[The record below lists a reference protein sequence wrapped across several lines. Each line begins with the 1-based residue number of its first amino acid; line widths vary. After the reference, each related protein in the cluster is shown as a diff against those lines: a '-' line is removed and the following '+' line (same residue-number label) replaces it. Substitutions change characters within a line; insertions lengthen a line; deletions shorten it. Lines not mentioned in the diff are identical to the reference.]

1 MLDPLA
7 RYWGQKEGGGCG
19 RNTVWGG
26 GANQIK
32 DP

>member
-19 RNTVWGG
+19 RNTVGG